1 MKQFDIKK
9 EFKNYGWSKG
19 FKFHIKWGT
28 SGTARIFIN
37 DRPTKYKAGG
47 YGYCKESSVLAT
59 MINDLIGEQPYNPEI
74 YGNSGNYN
82 RDTMRA
88 YNPDITLYHLS
99 GGVGF
104 GSIKASFVSLQGA
117 KLDKLYW
124 GTDFNVYEITFPDNV

>member
-1 MKQFDIKK
+1 MKNFNIKE

-19 FKFHIKWGT
+19 FKFHIKWGN

-47 YGYCKESSVLAT
+47 YGYDKESSCIAT
-59 MINDLIGEQPYNPEI
+59 MINDLVGDQPYNPKI

-82 RDTMRA
+82 DGIFTEEK
-88 YNPDITLYHLS
+88 YNHLSS

-104 GSIKASFVSLQGA
+104 GSTKESFESLSGA

-124 GTDFNVYEITFPDNV
+124 GNDFNVYEITFPANI

>member
-9 EFKNYGWSKG
+9 EFNNYGWNTG
-19 FKFHIKWGT
+19 FKFHIKWSNTGV
-28 SGTARIFIN
+28 AKVFIT

-74 YGNSGNYN
+74 YGNSGNYYKDKN
-82 RDTMRA
+82 
-88 YNPDITLYHLS
+88 LHHLS

-104 GSIKASFVSLQGA
+104 DSIQNSFQSLKGA
-117 KLDKLYW
+117 KLNRIYW
-124 GTDFNVYEITFPDNV
+124 GTDFNVYEITFPNNI